1 METTRQSIFNFTP
14 PTSNIDILEGA
25 VMHAMTLCGGCT
37 SDAAIQRFAVKYSA
51 VRGKKLRTN
60 YAATKLI
67 PRLMAERKIFRIS
80 NQSHMYTLNPVFAPD
95 NQFCYDAF
103 WVYLEFVTS
112 LDVVAST
119 MAGYPPAQIS
129 FIRNNAIYHVVRV
142 EGNGYNELLK
152 LMRHEMDM
160 KARMKNEKYAPK
172 EKAILVFDSIESARA
187 CQYKLIN
194 IDTMYCIISYAP
206 GELTPC
212 LQFCRP
218 DEINSNQKPGQ
229 KTGA

>member
-1 METTRQSIFNFTP
+1 
-14 PTSNIDILEGA
+14 
-25 VMHAMTLCGGCT
+25 
-37 SDAAIQRFAVKYSA
+37 
-51 VRGKKLRTN
+51 
-60 YAATKLI
+60 
-67 PRLMAERKIFRIS
+67 
-80 NQSHMYTLNPVFAPD
+80 
-95 NQFCYDAF
+95 
-103 WVYLEFVTS
+103 
-112 LDVVAST
+112 

-212 LQFCRP
+212 LKFCRP
-218 DEINSNQKPGQ
+218 DEINSNQKLGQ
-229 KTGA
+229 KAGA

>member
-1 METTRQSIFNFTP
+1 
-14 PTSNIDILEGA
+14 
-25 VMHAMTLCGGCT
+25 MHAMTLCGGCT

-51 VRGKKLRTN
+51 TRGKKLRVN
-60 YAATKLI
+60 YTTTKLI
-67 PRLMAERKIFRIS
+67 PRLMAERKIFRIPS
-80 NQSHMYTLNPVFAPD
+80 QPHMYTLNPVFVPD
-95 NQFCYDAF
+95 NQFSYDAF
-103 WVYLEFVTS
+103 WVYLEFITS

-142 EGNGYNELLK
+142 DGNGYNELLK

-172 EKAILVFDSIESARA
+172 EKAILVFDSEENARA

-194 IDTMYCIISYAP
+194 IDTMYCIIAYDA
-206 GELTPC
+206 GELTPR
-212 LQFCRP
+212 LKFCRP
-218 DEINSNQKPGQ
+218 DEISGQKQKPE
-229 KTGA
+229 KPGA